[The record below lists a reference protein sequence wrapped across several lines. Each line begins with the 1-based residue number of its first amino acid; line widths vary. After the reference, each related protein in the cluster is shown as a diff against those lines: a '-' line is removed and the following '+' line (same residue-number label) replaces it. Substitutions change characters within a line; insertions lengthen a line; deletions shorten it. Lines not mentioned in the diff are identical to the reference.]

1 MHCQETMTVV
11 DLDQPQQPLS
21 ALLGRRQL
29 LLGALAG
36 SGTVAAILARSWWQQ
51 RPVSRGL
58 GLLADQ
64 GAEVQQWP
72 LAPMALDLPLERPPA
87 IAPSGAAPPPATTT
101 LRQLQANG
109 DLLLVHFWA
118 SWCPPCLEELPAIAQ
133 MAELL
138 HDRKLQLIA
147 VSYDDTWDAADAV
160 LQKTL
165 GTTRPAHGLW
175 LRDPQGQSGDDK
187 QMLRTQLGTDKLPE
201 TWIVADG
208 QVLCHLIAG
217 QPWTQ
222 PRLLRALQLL
232 APRRT
237 NAVKEPA

>member
-1 MHCQETMTVV
+1 MPAA
-11 DLDQPQQPLS
+11 DLDSPQQPLS
-21 ALLGRRQL
+21 AELGRRQL
-29 LLGALAG
+29 LLGALAAT
-36 SGTVAAILARSWWQQ
+36 GTVAAILARSWWQQ
-51 RPVSRGL
+51 RPGARGL

-64 GAEVQQWP
+64 GAEVQRWP
-72 LAPMALDLPLERPPA
+72 LAPMALDLPLERPPTA
-87 IAPSGAAPPPATTT
+87 APSGAPQPTTTTT
-101 LRQLQANG
+101 LRQLQASG

-138 HDRKLQLIA
+138 HDRKLQLVA

-175 LRDPQGQSGDDK
+175 LRDPQGQSGEDT

-201 TWIVADG
+201 TWLVADG
-208 QVLCHLIAG
+208 QVLGHLIAG

-232 APRRT
+232 APRRSD
-237 NAVKEPA
+237 AGKEPA